1 MAVET
6 SEWEISHNWD
16 EKGAYLHRD
25 GMSQQVHTLFDWEA
39 PEVNYTQLT
48 MKYKCEALMEHETK
62 AATQVASKSK
72 AQLQQTPSNLHVGA
86 KGSSGSF
93 ATPDKIAEMQ
103 AKRRRVELSRPPPPR
118 LASKASPPDASTA

>member
-25 GMSQQVHTLFDWEA
+25 GMSQQVHTPFDWQA